1 MEEVVSELR
10 QQRGEH
16 SGQEAAHEP
25 GCMQRWGGRDCHGI
39 ARR

>member
-16 SGQEAAHEP
+16 SGQEAATSEVHAE
-25 GCMQRWGGRDCHGI
+25 RWGGRDCHGI